1 MGVNVGS
8 LDRIIRLV
16 AGIVLA
22 VLYFNGTVAG
32 GLGIVALVVGIVLIL
47 TALFKFCPIYG
58 VLGLNTCPK

>member
-47 TALFKFCPIYG
+47 TALFKFCPIYR